1 MLNTKCRFETSKA
14 SQYLQ
19 QLCKHFAH
27 KVEARFDDRE
37 GTVDFARG
45 TAVLIAE
52 DDVLVITVTAEDQD
66 GLEQTKGIIES
77 HLLRFAFRENVE
89 RLNWD

>member
-1 MLNTKCRFETSKA
+1 MLNTKCRLETSKA

-37 GTVDFARG
+37 GTVDFSCG
-45 TAVLIAE
+45 TAVMVAD
-52 DDVLVITVTAEDQD
+52 DDVLQIAITAEGQD